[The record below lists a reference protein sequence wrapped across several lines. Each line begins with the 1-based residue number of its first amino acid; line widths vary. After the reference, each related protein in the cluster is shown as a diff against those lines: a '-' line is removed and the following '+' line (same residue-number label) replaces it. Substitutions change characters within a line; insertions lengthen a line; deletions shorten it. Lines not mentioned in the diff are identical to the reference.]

1 VQIPVNPPPMCSWR
15 EWKSHLAHLIKPTRL
30 QSKSL
35 CKIPYVVL
43 DQDSAVVM
51 TSLNSELGLQIS
63 YLCKIPWFV
72 IQIGGGCSLEV
83 SRGGLSQTLLQDGKK
98 RGADGDVGKGSIEG
112 DIEAL
117 RLRMQKMEDLLQE
130 QSKDLKAEV
139 LSSQQSMKSELMKQ
153 MDDFFAR
160 LVKVQT
166 STPPPQPSLVES
178 MASKITHVVDYT
190 PTLGESSVTMPM
202 FKLSASPPS

>member
-72 IQIGGGCSLEV
+72 IQTGGGCSLEV

-178 MASKITHVVDYT
+178 VKGTSFLVKWTSFLMT
-190 PTLGESSVTMPM
+190 PI
-202 FKLSASPPS
+202 FY